1 MDSIQSW
8 YCFPMSILF
17 SLFDKLF
24 LFVSFFSFFHSQID
38 SKSHLH
44 LDQCVTCYGLILLK
58 ILEMKN
64 HRNILVTIQFEDVL
78 IFISK
83 EKYPSLIKFQLLE
96 YASHRK
102 PLFYLIYS
110 FPPTAIQQYVNF
122 CKTIICYRLLE
133 LMKLKMQGK
142 NSVSL
147 TQINTLCT
155 NQTQ

>member
-1 MDSIQSW
+1 MHSIH
-8 YCFPMSILF
+8 FPLSIPF
-17 SLFDKLF
+17 SLLTSYFCSLF
-24 LFVSFFSFFHSQID
+24 LFFHSQID

-44 LDQCVTCYGLILLK
+44 LDQCVICYGPILLK

-83 EKYPSLIKFQLLE
+83 EKYSSLISFQLLKQHMLSL
-96 YASHRK
+96 YRK
-102 PLFYLIYS
+102 SLFYLI
-110 FPPTAIQQYVNF
+110 FFFPTAIQQCVNF

-147 TQINTLCT
+147 T
-155 NQTQ
+155 

>member
-1 MDSIQSW
+1 MSCIQSW
-8 YCFPMSILF
+8 YIFLCTFCPYFVMSYF
-17 SLFDKLF
+17 C
-24 LFVSFFSFFHSQID
+24 SFFSFFHSQID

-44 LDQCVTCYGLILLK
+44 LDQCVTCYGPILLK

-83 EKYPSLIKFQLLE
+83 EKYPRLITFQLLTK
-96 YASHRK
+96 HMLHTKK

-110 FPPTAIQQYVNF
+110 FSPTAIQQCVNF

-147 TQINTLCT
+147 TQINT
-155 NQTQ
+155 